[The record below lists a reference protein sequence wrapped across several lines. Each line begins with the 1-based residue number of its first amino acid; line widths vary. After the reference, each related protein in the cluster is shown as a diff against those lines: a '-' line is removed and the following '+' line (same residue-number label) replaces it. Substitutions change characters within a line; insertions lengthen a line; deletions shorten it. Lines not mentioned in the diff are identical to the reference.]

1 MKTDDP
7 KRSLG
12 AALGR
17 VPSGIFIVTVRKW
30 GQETAML
37 ASWLQQCSFEPPRV
51 SLAVQAA
58 REVVHLLSP
67 EATIA
72 INILEA
78 SQTDMIAHFGKG
90 FPLGVD
96 AFEGIEIVRDEDNA
110 PILAEALAVLEGR
123 LIERFPA
130 GDHDLFI
137 IEIHAGRVLDEG
149 QPMIHIRKNGF
160 HY

>member
-1 MKTDDP
+1 MKIDDP

-17 VPSGIFIVTVRKW
+17 VPSGIFIVTVRKR

-51 SLAVQAA
+51 TLAVQPG
-58 REVVHLLSP
+58 REIVGLLTS

-90 FPLGVD
+90 FPIGAD
-96 AFEGIEIVRDEDNA
+96 AFDGIEVLREDGKA
-110 PILAEALAVLEGR
+110 PVLAEALAVLEGK
-123 LIERFPA
+123 LVDRFRA
-130 GDHDLFI
+130 GDHDLFVV
-137 IEIHAGRVLDEG
+137 EIGAGRVLDEG
-149 QPMIHIRKNGF
+149 QPMVHIRKHGF

>member
-1 MKTDDP
+1 MKIDDP

-17 VPSGIFIVTVRKW
+17 VPSGIFIVTVHKW

-51 SLAVQAA
+51 SLAVQPG
-58 REVVHLLSP
+58 REVVNLLTS
-67 EATIA
+67 EAMIA

-90 FPLGVD
+90 FPLGAD
-96 AFEGIEIVRDEDNA
+96 AFAGIEVLREDDKA
-110 PILAEALAVLEGR
+110 PVLAEALAVLEGR
-123 LIERFPA
+123 LADRFPA
-130 GDHDLFI
+130 GDHDLFVVDVL
-137 IEIHAGRVLDEG
+137 AGRVLDEG
-149 QPMIHIRKNGF
+149 QPMIHIRKHGF

>member
-1 MKTDDP
+1 MKVDDP
-7 KRSLG
+7 KRALG

-51 SLAVQAA
+51 SLAVQPG
-58 REVVHLLSP
+58 REVVHLLTS

-90 FPLGVD
+90 FALGVD
-96 AFEGIEIVRDEDNA
+96 AFDGIELVREDDEA

-123 LIERFPA
+123 LAERFPA

-137 IEIHAGRVLDEG
+137 VDILTGRVLDEG
-149 QPMIHIRKNGF
+149 QPMVHVRKHGF